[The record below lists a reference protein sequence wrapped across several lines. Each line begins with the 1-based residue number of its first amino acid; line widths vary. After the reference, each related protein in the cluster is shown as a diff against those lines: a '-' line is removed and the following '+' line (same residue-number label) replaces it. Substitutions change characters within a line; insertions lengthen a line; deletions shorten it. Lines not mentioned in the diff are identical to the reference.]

1 MTFCTITPDRGDRP
15 EFTEFCKHQLSRMTV
30 KPDHSYFIDYPP
42 VSKEVDLVDRVFEG
56 IRQAAQDGFNEVFII
71 ENDDYYPANYFER
84 MHFGY
89 PDGLQ
94 YDIVG
99 IPFSHYYHIGN
110 RRHQLMNHPLRASL
124 FCTGFKTKILK
135 DFKPGQNL
143 DISIW
148 KHIRETKRSLKFVYD
163 ILPLGI
169 KHGMGLCGGIGHTM
183 KLKNS
188 DPDMSWL
195 KSHVDS
201 EAWTFY
207 NTLKL

>member
-1 MTFCTITPDRGDRP
+1 
-15 EFTEFCKHQLSRMTV
+15 MTV
-30 KPDHSYFIDYPP
+30 KPDHSYFIDYAP
-42 VSKEVDLVDRVFEG
+42 VSKGVDLIERFEKG
-56 IRQAAQDGFNEVFII
+56 VARAKADGFEYVYVI
-71 ENDDYYPANYFER
+71 ENDDWYPANYFEK

-110 RRHQLMNHPLRASL
+110 RRHQLLNHPLRASL

-135 DFKPGQNL
+135 DFRHGQNL

-148 KHIRETKRSLKFVYD
+148 KHIRETRCSLKFVYD
-163 ILPLGI
+163 LLPIGI
-169 KHGMGLCGGIGHTM
+169 KHGMGLCAGMGHNKM
-183 KLKNS
+183 KLKNE
-188 DPDMSWL
+188 DKDMSWL
-195 KSHVDS
+195 RSHVDS
-201 EAWTFY
+201 DAWTFY